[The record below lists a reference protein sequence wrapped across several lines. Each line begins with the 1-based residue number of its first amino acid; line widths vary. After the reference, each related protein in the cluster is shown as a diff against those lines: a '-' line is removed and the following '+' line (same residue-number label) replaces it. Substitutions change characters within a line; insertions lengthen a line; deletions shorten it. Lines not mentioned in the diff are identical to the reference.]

1 MMRSSSEMSRHLGEK
16 FGAPD
21 HGEHPSWRY
30 WLQQKTGILRF
41 RMHIAASK
49 FESDY
54 SCLAAKELVELL
66 KFEIFVGV
74 LILGNAAQ
82 MFFAAMYK
90 PGEVVPPVIALSEHL
105 FVFVFLL
112 EWVLRILGHGWVW
125 MFWSKMNIF
134 DTCIVWVTGVL
145 VTWMLPPLGVD
156 ATILRRLSALRV
168 LRLGRIIRAIR
179 SMPQFRELW
188 TFVHGMLTCM
198 YLVFW
203 AGLIIFGVHY
213 MFGIFIMETITKSA
227 TFKDDEFVQAHMGSM
242 GDAMFTLFQIM
253 TFDSWNIIVRA
264 IITKM
269 PEAMPLF
276 ALFIGVA
283 GIVLFNLM
291 TAIIIQNAL
300 VDAPK
305 RDAEALALRK
315 DMENR
320 KWDTSLRNMFFDLD
334 EDGTG
339 TLDAQE
345 FEAVL
350 VDVNFARMMKVLDV
364 DLEELPDIFDILNDG
379 SGEISVEA
387 FITGLMRMQ
396 GPAMSRD
403 MLKSTKR
410 LSLAAGNFKKLRE
423 ELTTKAI
430 EPLDRTMNDLE
441 VVHEDFTKMQ
451 LLIKQ
456 HIEHLNN
463 IGIRRTFKATR
474 GELVR
479 VKEPSLKEVQKSD
492 RKDLKEKRSNKAQA
506 AKGDGLK
513 QLCLDVPGSQFKRLP
528 AAWVWQRMQDE
539 KERKAQE
546 AAEGVEKQKKGLKDK
561 ATDELEHPGI
571 NTEFASAWKEFQ
583 LDVPDVR
590 AMSLEQV
597 IAHVESGAFTKF
609 GATKAW
615 APKAFLV
622 PELAMAEQAT
632 PALLGAA
639 QLAPGNAPAAAGIP
653 ADPSAGSVATTDA
666 TAPGTAPVA
675 APAPAAAAQP
685 APAAPAGG
693 EQPAATQEGST
704 ADKPTTAEQAAAATA
719 GAAAQRASTPAPA
732 APQASPSS
740 QPAQPRPVKVVQGLP
755 SSLVVPTAPGVF
767 LPPVVEEPEDPDSP
781 PSHQLVQLHEMDLRE
796 LPNLPHAVE
805 VAVDED
811 YDSDDR

>member
-1 MMRSSSEMSRHLGEK
+1 MSRHLSEK

-21 HGEHPSWRY
+21 HGERASWRY
-30 WLQQKTGILRF
+30 WLQEKTGIMRF

-54 SCLAAKELVELL
+54 SCLAVKELVEKLE
-66 KFEIFVGV
+66 FEIFVGV
-74 LILGNAAQ
+74 LILGNAVQ
-82 MFFAAMYK
+82 MFFAAMYT

-125 MFWSKMNIF
+125 MFWSPMNFF

-156 ATILRRLSALRV
+156 ATMLRRLSAFRV

-179 SMPQFRELW
+179 GMPQFLELW
-188 TFVHGMLTCM
+188 TFVNGMLTCA

-213 MFGIFIMETITKSA
+213 MFAILIMETITKSD
-227 TFKDDEFVQAHMGSM
+227 TFKDDEFVQEHMGSM

-269 PEAMPLF
+269 PEAMVIF
-276 ALFIGVA
+276 GLFIGVA

-291 TAIIIQNAL
+291 TAIVIQNAL
-300 VDAPK
+300 VTAPK
-305 RDAEALALRK
+305 RDAEALALK
-315 DMENR
+315 QTMEDK

-350 VDVNFARMMKVLDV
+350 VDVNFARMMKMLDV
-364 DLEELPDIFDILNDG
+364 DLDELPDIFDILNDG

-387 FITGLMRMQ
+387 FITGLKRMQ

-403 MLKSTKR
+403 MLKSSKR
-410 LSLAAGNFKKLRE
+410 LRIAASNFKKLRE
-423 ELTTKAI
+423 ELSSKAI

-492 RKDLKEKRSNKAQA
+492 RKDLKEKKSNKAHV

-513 QLCLDVPGSQFKRLP
+513 QLRLDVPGSQFKRLP

-546 AAEGVEKQKKGLKDK
+546 AAEGLEKKKKGLKDK
-561 ATDELEHPGI
+561 AKDEMEHPGI
-571 NTEFASAWKEFQ
+571 NTEFGSAWKAFQ

-590 AMSLEQV
+590 TMSLEQV

-615 APKAFLV
+615 TPKAFLV
-622 PELAMAEQAT
+622 PEMAMAEQAT

-639 QLAPGNAPAAAGIP
+639 QLAPGDVPAAAGTP
-653 ADPSAGSVATTDA
+653 ADTSAGAVATTEA
-666 TAPGTAPVA
+666 TDPGTAPEA
-675 APAPAAAAQP
+675 APAPAAAAQL
-685 APAAPAGG
+685 APAAPAGS
-693 EQPAATQEGST
+693 EQPAATQEGAT
-704 ADKPTTAEQAAAATA
+704 ADKPTTEEQAAAATV
-719 GAAAQRASTPAPA
+719 GAAAQRASTTAPA

-740 QPAQPRPVKVVQGLP
+740 KPAQPRPVKVVQGLP

-805 VAVDED
+805 VAADED